1 MEKLIPMTDFVLE
14 QEINIEVQSL
24 TNQWSSRVARYNKIQ
39 SYAKFLKQP
48 RELWMFVPCDKEG
61 NVMEK
66 PKISCATCNECTCSV
81 DYFTEY
87 QQAEDRCLFEGF
99 QHDFNMIEKGIFVF
113 TYNGNTKIFE
123 MGENIEKLL
132 EYKKVEFKLTP
143 TALKKILIYKI

>member
-14 QEINIEVQSL
+14 QDITIEAHSL
-24 TNQWSSRVARYNKIQ
+24 TDQWELRSSRFHRIQ

-48 RELWMFVPCDKEG
+48 RELWMFVPCDDTG
-61 NVMEK
+61 NVLEE
-66 PKISCATCNECTCSV
+66 PIPFNCT
-81 DYFTEY
+81 DLEY
-87 QQAEDRCLFEGF
+87 SNWCEAKERCLFEGF

-143 TALKKILIYKI
+143 TALKKIGL

>member
-14 QEINIEVQSL
+14 QEITIEVQSL
-24 TNQWSSRVARYNKIQ
+24 TDQYLLRASKYHKIQ

-48 RELWMFVPCDKEG
+48 KELWMFVPCVDNEVFNYSKHGNKEQY
-61 NVMEK
+61 
-66 PKISCATCNECTCSV
+66 NEAK
-81 DYFTEY
+81 E
-87 QQAEDRCLFEGF
+87 RCLFEGF

-143 TALKKILIYKI
+143 TALKKIGL

>member
-14 QEINIEVQSL
+14 QEITIEVQSL
-24 TNQWSSRVARYNKIQ
+24 TDQYLLRASKYHKIQ

-48 RELWMFVPCDKEG
+48 KELWMFVPCGKDGQPLQIIPFNEHKQGSNYEFMQHELYRQAKE
-61 NVMEK
+61 
-66 PKISCATCNECTCSV
+66 
-81 DYFTEY
+81 
-87 QQAEDRCLFEGF
+87 RCLFEGF
-99 QHDFNMIEKGIFVF
+99 QHDFNIIEKGIFVF

-143 TALKKILIYKI
+143 TALKKIGL